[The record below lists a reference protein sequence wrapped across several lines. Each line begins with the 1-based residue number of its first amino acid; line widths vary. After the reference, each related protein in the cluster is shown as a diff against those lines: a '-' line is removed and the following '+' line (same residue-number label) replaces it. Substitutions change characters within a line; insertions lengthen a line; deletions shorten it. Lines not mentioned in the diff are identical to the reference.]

1 LRPWPERLLGV
12 ACLLLIALG
21 TVRLLGV
28 VLSQPMLGY
37 ANQYDMA
44 RMSACLDLWPDV
56 PPAEHSLAH
65 QHAPLTAYLDVH
77 DEAARCYPSSTVA
90 LAAVAKG
97 LVQAGGALGLLS
109 LENYPLQAVGIVQA
123 LVLLAV
129 VVAFWY
135 AERFRPW
142 ARLAHCGVF
151 ALVLSDPANGMWL
164 NTLYTEWTALLAAY
178 ATVGLVA
185 LSPARRASL
194 PLALAWICA
203 LVALG
208 LSRPQY
214 IAFGVVPLFV
224 IAPAYWR
231 ENRSVM
237 IAAAIGFA
245 SAVALQSH
253 WIARWPSLRVASNY
267 DFYLGAVLP
276 AVQDER
282 LALSRLGLSSDCRDA
297 IGSNWFVGM
306 GGPAPGQCD
315 AIAPLGRFEFL
326 ELAAADPALPARVLI
341 RGLPQTQAWWMHYL
355 GMIAGRS
362 FGDASVLRSWRT
374 VSLASYTERLPLR
387 TWLCVVAL
395 LPAACLA
402 GGVAFVRRVHRG
414 ESDTGVV
421 AAVFVCACLGLYA
434 IVSSLFGDGYLEVAR
449 HAVLLHS
456 ALWATVLIGGGYVL
470 AQWRSAARFRGAT
483 VEVCIATAT
492 AIVIGLWLYHLAA
505 RSPMAHGIVDE
516 PKTRQLGGNAY
527 SMRGWAVDPFGVQR
541 VRVGIYDGWDARTPR
556 SEWSAAVGLPVQGQ
570 HGESVDRYY
579 PTYPGADR
587 SGFAVE
593 IPRAALLTAPSCLRT
608 RVENAKGVLTEIDR
622 RCIQAR

>member
-1 LRPWPERLLGV
+1 MRPWPDRLLGV

-21 TVRLLGV
+21 TLRLIGV
-28 VLSQPMLGY
+28 VLSEPMLGY

-56 PPAEHSLAH
+56 PGDRSLAH
-65 QHAPLTAYLDVH
+65 QQAPLTAYLDVH
-77 DEAARCYPSSTVA
+77 DDAARCYPSSTVV

-97 LVQAGGALGLLS
+97 VVQVGGALGLFS
-109 LENYPLQAVGIVQA
+109 LEAYPLQAVGLVQA
-123 LVLLAV
+123 LALLAV
-129 VVAFWY
+129 VVAFCY

-142 ARLAHCGVF
+142 ARFGHCAVF
-151 ALVLSDPANGMWL
+151 ALILSDPANGMWL

-185 LSPARRASL
+185 LSPTRRASV
-194 PLALAWICA
+194 PLALGWVCA
-203 LVALG
+203 LVALS

-214 IAFGVVPLFV
+214 IAFGIVPLVV

-231 ENRSVM
+231 EKRGVL
-237 IAAAIGFA
+237 IAASIGFV
-245 SAVALQSH
+245 SAIALQSY
-253 WIARWPSLRVASNY
+253 WIARWPSLRAASNY

-276 AVQDER
+276 AVRDER
-282 LALSRLGLSSDCRDA
+282 FALSRLGLPPGCRDA

-315 AIAPLGRFEFL
+315 AIAPLGRLEFL
-326 ELAAADPALPARVLI
+326 ALSAADPALPARLLI

-362 FGDASVLRSWRT
+362 FGDASALRSWRT
-374 VSLASYTERLPLR
+374 VSLASSTERLPLR
-387 TWLCVVAL
+387 TWLCVVAF

-402 GGVAFVRRVHRG
+402 AGVGFLRRVHRG
-414 ESDTGVV
+414 EQGTG
-421 AAVFVCACLGLYA
+421 AAAAIFVCACLGLYA

-449 HAVLLHS
+449 HAVLMHA

-470 AQWRSAARFRGAT
+470 AHWCSPARYRAV
-483 VEVCIATAT
+483 VEAGIATAI
-492 AIVIGLWLYHLAA
+492 AILIGLGLYLLAA

-516 PKTRQLGGNAY
+516 PKTRELGGGAY
-527 SMRGWAVDPFGVQR
+527 TMRGWAVDPFEVQR
-541 VRVGIYDGWDARTPR
+541 VRIGVYDDWDASVPR
-556 SEWSAAVGLPVQGQ
+556 AEWNATVGLPVRGE

-579 PTYPGADR
+579 PTYPNAGR
-587 SGFAVE
+587 GGFTVE
-593 IPRAALLTAPSCLRT
+593 IPRAALQAAPSCLRT
-608 RVENAKGVLTEIDR
+608 RVENGKGVLTEIDR

>member
-1 LRPWPERLLGV
+1 LRPWPDRILGV

-21 TVRLLGV
+21 TLRLISV

-77 DEAARCYPSSTVA
+77 DEAARCYPSSTVV

-97 LVQAGGALGLLS
+97 VVQVGGALGLLS
-109 LENYPLQAVGIVQA
+109 LETYPLQAVGIVQA
-123 LVLLAV
+123 LALLAV
-129 VVAFWY
+129 VVAFCC
-135 AERFRPW
+135 AERLRPW
-142 ARLAHCGVF
+142 ARLAHCGMF
-151 ALVLSDPANGMWL
+151 AFVLSDPANGMWL

-185 LSPARRASL
+185 LAPSRSASI
-194 PLALAWICA
+194 PLALAWVCA
-203 LVALG
+203 LGALG

-214 IAFGVVPLFV
+214 IAFGLVPLFV
-224 IAPAYWR
+224 MAPAHWR
-231 ENRSVM
+231 QNRGVVF
-237 IAAAIGFA
+237 AAVIGFA

-276 AVQDER
+276 AVRDER
-282 LALSRLGLSSDCRDA
+282 LALSRLGLPPDCRDA

-306 GGPAPGQCD
+306 GGPAPGQCE
-315 AIAPLGRFEFL
+315 AIAPLGRLEFL
-326 ELAAADPALPARVLI
+326 ALAAADPALPVRLLI

-362 FGDASVLRSWRT
+362 FGDASSPQSWRAL
-374 VSLASYTERLPLR
+374 SLASYTERLPLR

-402 GGVAFVRRVHRG
+402 GGVAFVRRVYRG
-414 ESDTGVV
+414 EAG
-421 AAVFVCACLGLYA
+421 AGAAGAVFVCACLGLYA
-434 IVSSLFGDGYLEVAR
+434 VVSSLFGDGYLEVAR
-449 HAVLLHS
+449 HAVLMHS
-456 ALWATVLIGGGYVL
+456 ALGATVLIGAGYAL
-470 AQWRSAARFRGAT
+470 AHWRSPARFRVAV
-483 VEVCIATAT
+483 VEVGIATAT

-516 PKTRQLGGNAY
+516 PKTRELGGGAY

-541 VRVGIYDGWDARTPR
+541 VRVGVYDGWDASIPR
-556 SEWSAAVGLPVQGQ
+556 SEWNATVGLPVQGQ

-587 SGFAVE
+587 AGFAVD
-593 IPRAALLTAPSCLRT
+593 IPRAALFAAPSCLRT
-608 RVENAKGVLTEIDR
+608 RVENANGVLTEIDR
-622 RCIQAR
+622 RCIHAR